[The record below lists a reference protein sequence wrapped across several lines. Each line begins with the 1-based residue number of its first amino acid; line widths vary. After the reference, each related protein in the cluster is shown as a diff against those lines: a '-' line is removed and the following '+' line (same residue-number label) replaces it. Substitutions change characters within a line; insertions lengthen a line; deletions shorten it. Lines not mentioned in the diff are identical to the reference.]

1 MFVDLAVANAD
12 KITGKGQPLSE
23 APYPGKHINEL
34 NQGYNEKRGN
44 PL

>member
-23 APYPGKHINEL
+23 AAYPGKHINEL